1 MPTVDGEKRNQ
12 NEIIVSVKSSTVSKE
27 RLPMLDCD
35 EYIQKP
41 GIARAN
47 LAPSIERPQGSIG
60 HAEQVGD
67 YSVLQQHI
75 IFWDRNGDGVITP
88 IDTYIGFRELGFNI
102 FFSLI
107 AVVVI
112 NLNFSL
118 PTRLAHSWIPD
129 PLFRV
134 YVDSI
139 HKSKHG
145 SDSGVI
151 DAEGRFVPQNF
162 ENLFSKYDKTGTGS
176 LSLRELFD
184 MMHGHRCAV
193 DPFGWGAAI
202 FEWGTTWLLI
212 QKDGRGSLFWR
223 IKAERKKGQ
232 GWKQGFG
239 LGGDW
244 FFGAQKMNPGP
255 LS

>member
-1 MPTVDGEKRNQ
+1 MGTFCLSILLPSPIKPLLCNMPTVDGEKRNQ

-41 GIARAN
+41 GIGR
-47 LAPSIERPQGSIG
+47 
-60 HAEQVGD
+60 AEQVGD

-129 PLFRV
+129 PLFRE
-134 YVDSI
+134 
-139 HKSKHG
+139 KGGQKG
-145 SDSGVI
+145 
-151 DAEGRFVPQNF
+151 EG
-162 ENLFSKYDKTGTGS
+162 KKTKKRKEG
-176 LSLRELFD
+176 
-184 MMHGHRCAV
+184 
-193 DPFGWGAAI
+193 
-202 FEWGTTWLLI
+202 
-212 QKDGRGSLFWR
+212 GRGE
-223 IKAERKKGQ
+223 KKKGE
-232 GWKQGFG
+232 KR
-239 LGGDW
+239 
-244 FFGAQKMNPGP
+244 K
-255 LS
+255 